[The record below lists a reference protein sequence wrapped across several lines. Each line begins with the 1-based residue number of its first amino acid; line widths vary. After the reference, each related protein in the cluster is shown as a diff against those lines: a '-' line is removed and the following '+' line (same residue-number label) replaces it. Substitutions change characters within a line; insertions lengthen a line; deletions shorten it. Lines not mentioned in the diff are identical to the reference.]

1 MSYQLSKDLKTK
13 QDFLKAGLTPAD
25 LALIDY
31 EKQSGSFADTLNAIA
46 NYKITTTKAA
56 ISAPVVKLLKEK
68 GVDCGGGTVASAKE
82 TLSSLFAEHP
92 SLRHE
97 DPGLALLKIVYWTKH
112 AEFQQ
117 P

>member
-13 QDFLKAGLTPAD
+13 ENFLKAGLTEAD
-25 LALIDY
+25 LALIDLEAQDESY
-31 EKQSGSFADTLNAIA
+31 TDALNSIA
-46 NYKITTTKAA
+46 NYKITPVKTA
-56 ISAPVVKLLKEK
+56 INAQVVKLLKEK

-82 TLSSLFAEHP
+82 TLSALFAEHP

-112 AEFQQ
+112 DEFQ
-117 P
+117 